1 MSPFPVNPEVSEPLS
16 LLGRCWV
23 LVQNSLGFLLI
34 PEPRVPFPLPET
46 PCLLPC
52 DPSWASG
59 AVDLGVDLA
68 RDLPQCC
75 GVLGRP
81 LHSSRLGVPTRVLNG
96 VPSLSA
102 EQLSNW

>member
-16 LLGRCWV
+16 SFGRCWV
-23 LVQNSLGFLLI
+23 LVQNSLGFLLT

-81 LHSSRLGVPTRVLNG
+81 LHSSRLGVPTRVLSG